1 MFPMQSF
8 LQILTGVSFI
18 PALCGKLK
26 LWLNLYFQAQLP
38 LLMLEHIYKLK
49 KKNSLTSWKAY

>member
-38 LLMLEHIYKLK
+38 LLMLEHIYKL
-49 KKNSLTSWKAY
+49 